1 MSEAFITLNE
11 KKYTMNDLPEG
22 EPRRLFLK
30 LQLANQKKAKAIDEL
45 ESAQWEINHGCA
57 LLSDELKKQEE
68 ANEEEVK
75 SNK

>member
-45 ESAQWEINHGCA
+45 ESAQWESHHGCG
-57 LLSDELKKQEE
+57 LLSDVL
-68 ANEEEVK
+68 
-75 SNK
+75 